1 MRMLL
6 TAIALTVAAPA
17 LAQTA
22 APADSH
28 AEHSAPAGSAPTAT
42 SANPHADHD
51 MGGMM
56 DAQAMKAHCDKMKA
70 EGKTM
75 DGCDMHKG
83 SATNADPH
91 AGHEMNSK

>member
-1 MRMLL
+1 
-6 TAIALTVAAPA
+6 
-17 LAQTA
+17 
-22 APADSH
+22 
-28 AEHSAPAGSAPTAT
+28 
-42 SANPHADHD
+42 

-83 SATNADPH
+83 SDTNADPH